1 MIQVWFT
8 SPSAEDARLPASTYA
23 DLMLG
28 RGEYVISDRAL
39 MQVDA
44 EFNFPP
50 QRMAIDAVV
59 DGA

>member
-1 MIQVWFT
+1 MT
-8 SPSAEDARLPASTYA
+8 PPSAENARPPGPDTA
-23 DLMLG
+23 

-50 QRMAIDAVV
+50 QRMAV
-59 DGA
+59 DTVLDEV